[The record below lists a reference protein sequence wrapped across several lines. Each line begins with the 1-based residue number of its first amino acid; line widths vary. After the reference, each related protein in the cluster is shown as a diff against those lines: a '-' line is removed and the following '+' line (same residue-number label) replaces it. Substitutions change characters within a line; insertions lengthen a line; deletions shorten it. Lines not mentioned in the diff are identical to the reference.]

1 MKSLVL
7 SLMLLVGGVAT
18 AAPLIELTPAASPL
32 AGQPGQTV
40 GWGFRVTPDPTYYTS
55 FVGSFLLLESGP
67 MNNTYVDRIG
77 LLGGPVDFALAPG
90 SPAWEEAFSFEN
102 QTGVGFYTIDPNA
115 LLFAVNTGTLV
126 IQYELYSANPVT
138 CSDCFVSSGEATF
151 EYSAQAVPEPGTW
164 MLAAAGVVA
173 TALVRRKAS

>member
-1 MKSLVL
+1 MKSFFL
-7 SLMLLVGGVAT
+7 SLLILAGGVAM
-18 AAPLIELTPAASPL
+18 AAPLIELTPTPSPL

-90 SPAWEEAFSFEN
+90 SPVWEEAFSFEN

-115 LLFAVNTGTLV
+115 LLFAVNSGTLV
-126 IQYELYSANPVT
+126 IQYELYSGNPIT
-138 CSDCFVSSGEATF
+138 CGDCFVGSDEATF
-151 EYSAQAVPEPGTW
+151 EYGVQAVPEPSTFAFAVAG
-164 MLAAAGVVA
+164 LALFRLA
-173 TALVRRKAS
+173 RRK